1 MKLTN
6 GGGSSVRIRIGGS
19 ARSPTEQVDLEGGEG
34 SGNPSEPLAFAS
46 NGGSKLAGTTG
57 PRPLAASTPA
67 RPGHPQAPNRERKY
81 RLEEIEVEGFHPS
94 DNEADVD
101 DDDFGEEFV
110 TALEEPRIDKKDGPV
125 RVHFEPLKDL
135 EGSVDEVLSEEELE
149 SLAVNVGSLNNQRNN
164 GNSDTEGDFLDK
176 SFDEKKS
183 VLARANKQ
191 LELEDNEY
199 KENMADDEN
208 SVCGSDMDRVRD
220 KKSVKVERGR
230 SSAPGHDSDSA

>member
-101 DDDFGEEFV
+101 AEGLNSDFDLNSLIEGDVDDDDFGEEFV
-110 TALEEPRIDKKDGPV
+110 TALEEPKVDKKDGPV
-125 RVHFEPLKDL
+125 RVHFEPLKDP

-149 SLAVNVGSLNNQRNN
+149 SLVVNVGSLNNNQRNN
-164 GNSDTEGDFLDK
+164 GNSDTE
-176 SFDEKKS
+176 
-183 VLARANKQ
+183 
-191 LELEDNEY
+191 
-199 KENMADDEN
+199 
-208 SVCGSDMDRVRD
+208 
-220 KKSVKVERGR
+220 
-230 SSAPGHDSDSA
+230 